1 MKQQV
6 LTPARERLRF
16 YLGYTILFGVL
27 CILVFLPFLIYD
39 KSFVWKN
46 DGLSQ
51 HFNAFVYLGE
61 YLRGILKTL
70 FTEGRLVIPM
80 WEFGIG
86 YGADI
91 ITTLQYYVL
100 GDPVAIFSIVPV
112 GGQQE
117 ELYGLLILLR
127 LYLSGVAFCAF
138 CRKMDCGRYASM
150 AASFAY
156 VFCAFTIFAAVRHPY
171 FASPMIY
178 LPLILLGV
186 EKIFR
191 KESPVLYIVM
201 IFVAAISNFYFF
213 YMLVLLTILYA
224 VFRFFSLVKENI
236 WKNLGIYVAK
246 FCGFAL
252 IGVAMAAVLFLPV
265 VMAFLSDSRASTN
278 YVPEL
283 LYTRSQYEAF
293 LGSFVSDAEG
303 TTWSYIGVGPVVLL
317 GIGGLFL
324 HRKQNGWLKGL
335 FLLMTAFLL
344 IPFAGYAFNGFGYVT
359 NRWVFGYAFLCAFIL
374 AKTMPQLVQ
383 LSQKKKWALGAGAVV
398 YTLLCMVL
406 EKSHTEVVMCGC
418 ALLLVTLLFIFGI
431 PHLPKISFGKLSIS
445 RRRVA
450 QVGILILMVAGILNT
465 SINRY
470 SFSKNDY
477 LSEFHN
483 HNSSYPEL
491 TEQREATWELMDTD
505 GFYRVDETP
514 TGDTSEDNHFI
525 SSHQSTTVSYWSLT
539 NSAMTDY
546 MQLNSAYRYTAYMLA
561 GLHSRTF
568 LEPFA
573 GVRYFVCES
582 GQEGQVPYGFSYVGS
597 KETFDGNTVKLY
609 ETQNYLPLGYTTS
622 SWLTRSSYDNMSM
635 TQRQQAML
643 QGAVI
648 EDENTGALSALQEAQ
663 PVYTDERLDYQ
674 VVCDDDVLY
683 EDGKFT
689 VTDSNGKVTLLFD
702 APAACELYV
711 QLTGLDFESHSK
723 YDYYTEEDWKKQK
736 EYQLSKIN
744 HTLRYWTEA
753 DFANIT
759 VACNGEDDVARF
771 YTSHHN
777 YAHNRTDYLFNLYY
791 SEEGRTELTITFSQ
805 PGEYTF
811 DELSVISQPMTGLE
825 EQVAAMKEDT
835 LEDVEISTNRIT
847 GNISL
852 DTDKLLCFSIPYSQ
866 GWTLLVDG
874 EETELLQTNVMYM
887 GVPLTAGEHTIEL
900 RYTTPYLKVGLLL
913 TGVGFAAL
921 IVLLIYRKVRRGPK
935 GPERQKE
942 GLQNHV

>member
-6 LTPARERLRF
+6 LTPARERRRF
-16 YLGYTILFGVL
+16 YLRYTILFGIL
-27 CILVFLPFLIYD
+27 CLLVFMPFLIYD
-39 KSFVWKN
+39 KSFVWAN

-51 HFNAFVYLGE
+51 HFNAFVYLGD

-100 GDPVAIFSIVPV
+100 GDPVAIFSMVPV
-112 GGQQE
+112 GGQEE

-127 LYLSGVAFCAF
+127 LYLSGVSFCAF
-138 CRKMDCGRYASM
+138 SRKMGCGRYASM
-150 AASFAY
+150 AASFTYA
-156 VFCAFTIFAAVRHPY
+156 FCGFVINGVVRHPY

-191 KESPVLYIVM
+191 KESPVLYTVM

-213 YMLVLLTILYA
+213 YMLVLLTVLY
-224 VFRFFSLVKENI
+224 VLFRFFSLVKEHI
-236 WKNLGIYVAK
+236 WKNLGLYFAK

-252 IGVAMAAVLFLPV
+252 IGLAMAAVLFLPV
-265 VMAFLSDSRASTN
+265 AMAFLSDSRASTN

-283 LYTRSQYEAF
+283 LYSRSQYEAF
-293 LGSFVSDAEG
+293 LGSFVSDSAA
-303 TTWSYIGVGPVVLL
+303 TTWSFIGVSPIVLL

-324 HRKQNGWLKGL
+324 CKKQNGWLKGL
-335 FLLMTAFLL
+335 FLLFTVFLL
-344 IPFAGYAFNGFGYVT
+344 IPYVGYAFNGFGYVT
-359 NRWVFGYAFLCAFIL
+359 NRWVFGYVFLCAFIL

-383 LSQKKKWALGAGAVV
+383 LSQKKKLALGAGAVV

-450 QVGILILMVAGILNT
+450 QLGVLFLLAAGILNT

-514 TGDTSEDNHFI
+514 TGDTSEDNHSI

-539 NSAMTDY
+539 NPALTEY
-546 MQLNSAYRYTAYMLA
+546 MQMNSVYRKVPYLLG
-561 GLHSRTF
+561 GLHSRSF

-582 GQEGQVPYGFSYVGS
+582 GQEKQVPYGFSYVGS
-597 KETFDGNTVKLY
+597 EETFDGNTVKLY

-622 SWLTRSSYDNMSM
+622 SWLTRSSYNAMSFA
-635 TQRQQAML
+635 QRQQAML
-643 QGAVI
+643 QGAVV
-648 EDENTGALSALQEAQ
+648 EDEDTGALSALQEAQ
-663 PVYTDERLDYQ
+663 PVYTDESLDYRI
-674 VVCDDDVLY
+674 VCDDNVQY

-689 VTDSNGKVTLLFD
+689 VTNASGKVTLLFD
-702 APAACELYV
+702 APADCELYV
-711 QLTGLDFESHSK
+711 QLTGLNFESHSK
-723 YDYYTEEDWKKQK
+723 YDYYTEEEWKEQK
-736 EYQLSKIN
+736 EYQLNKIN
-744 HTLRYWTEA
+744 HTLRYWTPA
-753 DFANIT
+753 TSTRLN
-759 VACNGEDDVARF
+759 VACNGADDVIYH

-777 YAHNRTDYLFNLYY
+777 YIHNRNDYFFNLYY
-791 SEEGRTELTITFSQ
+791 SEKDRTELTITFSE

-811 DELSVISQPMTGLE
+811 DQLSVIRQPMTGLE

-835 LEDVEISTNRIT
+835 LENVEISTNRIT
-847 GNISL
+847 GKISL
-852 DTDKLLCFSIPYSQ
+852 DTDKLLCFSIPYSK

-874 EETELLQTNVMYM
+874 EETQLLQTNVMYM

-900 RYTTPYLKVGLLL
+900 RYTTPYLKYGLLL
-913 TGVGFAAL
+913 SGVGFAAF